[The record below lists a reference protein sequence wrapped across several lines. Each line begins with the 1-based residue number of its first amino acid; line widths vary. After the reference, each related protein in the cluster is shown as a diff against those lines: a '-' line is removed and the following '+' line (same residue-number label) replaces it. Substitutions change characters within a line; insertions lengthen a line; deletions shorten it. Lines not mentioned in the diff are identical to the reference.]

1 MLLRLSLAEALVSI
15 EKCQITILLF
25 ILLIFFKFMSIYLWR
40 RLHNEELHSLYRLPV
55 TVRVIKYKILRW
67 ANHVARMEEDRS
79 DFKIL
84 TGIPTGKRPLGS
96 PRGRWENNIKI
107 DLQEI
112 AINAVNWVDSTQD
125 RDYWRALVNAEL
137 DLRVP

>member
-1 MLLRLSLAEALVSI
+1 
-15 EKCQITILLF
+15 
-25 ILLIFFKFMSIYLWR
+25 MSIYLWR

-107 DLQEI
+107 DLE
-112 AINAVNWVDSTQD
+112 
-125 RDYWRALVNAEL
+125 EM
-137 DLRVP
+137 